1 MRRIRP
7 THGWL
12 VAALVAAALAATSS
26 GSAATPKTVK
36 GKVGPGFTIGMT
48 LPGQEADEAQ
58 SGNALP
64 LRDQRPLAGSKGR
77 TEALVCGW
85 PARHLSRCYRR

>member
-12 VAALVAAALAATSS
+12 FAALVAAALAATSS

-48 LPGQEADEAQ
+48 FQGKKLTKLKVGTP
-58 SGNALP
+58 
-64 LRDQRPLAGSKGR
+64 
-77 TEALVCGW
+77 
-85 PARHLSRCYRR
+85 YRFVISDR